1 MKDLQVAQFLGT
13 QFTIV
18 NAPEAT
24 VYGLEA
30 ENSFSLT
37 QALTLGVDATWLAKA
52 EFGESASILNLS
64 GRDFAQAPELAANV
78 SLSLDQP
85 LTDGLS
91 LVGRVAATHTGEQYT
106 NTSNDLERDAQT
118 ELNLSVGLKAPD
130 NSWSVTAWCQ
140 NCSDRRYVT
149 QHFNSPL
156 QGTDSNGYVSA
167 PLTYGVTLRMSF

>member
-1 MKDLQVAQFLGT
+1 MQDLQVAQFLGT

-24 VYGLEA
+24 VYGLEV

-37 QALTLGVDATWLAKA
+37 DALTLGLDATWLAAA
-52 EFGESASILNLS
+52 EFGEAASILNLS
-64 GRDFAQAPELAANV
+64 GRDFAQAPDLAANI

-85 LTDGLS
+85 LSNSLS
-91 LVGRVAATHTGEQYT
+91 LTARLAATHTGEQYT
-106 NTSNDLERDAQT
+106 NTSNDLMRDAQT
-118 ELNLSVGLKAPD
+118 EVNLSLGFKAPD

-140 NCSDRRYVT
+140 NCSDERYVT

-156 QGTDSNGYVSA
+156 QGADANGYVSA